1 MCSRW
6 RTTAASA
13 TAVRVA
19 PSRTGTR
26 RPSSS
31 AATRSASAV
40 ASAVAATAP
49 GSELAML
56 RYIRFGSIAKFGKLR
71 KLPHTDEGAV
81 RVLVEIPRHLWPA
94 VADAVAAHAGT
105 AHSWPTA

>member
-31 AATRSASAV
+31 AATRSV
-40 ASAVAATAP
+40 SAVAATAP